1 MPSGCEMTSALP
13 SVESFGFI
21 LPELAL
27 GAGAILLF
35 LLAAASGRKAGWH
48 ALFPWIGGL
57 SVILS
62 FATLLW
68 SISADAPSNPTAVFD
83 GLVASDPLSIFFRG
97 LVLVA
102 TLSGIFLSV
111 GSPSIPKARRA
122 EFYGLMLVMAM
133 GMCFLSSANN
143 LLMIFVAMESVS
155 LCSYLLVGFDS
166 SRYRSTEGGLKYV
179 LFGGVASAVM
189 IFGMSLLF
197 GLYGSLSL
205 QGLNAAISSGS
216 DILGNPAGR
225 WAAMIAVT
233 FIIAGFGFKVAAVPF
248 HQWCPDAYEG
258 APTPFTAL
266 LSVAPKA
273 AGFAILLRFTWGLF
287 SQAGS
292 MDATV
297 STNIPWM
304 LIIGLLSAM
313 TMTLGNLV
321 ALVQNN
327 LKRMLAYS
335 SIAHAGYVLMGLVA
349 GGQDGFES
357 VALYMAVYVLMNM
370 GAFAVISA
378 VDRAI
383 GSEDIRD
390 YSGLGKRAPMLALV
404 MVIFLVSLTGLPPTA
419 GFVGKLYLFS
429 ALLAKG
435 GTWFY
440 LLAVVGIVNSVI
452 SLFYYARVMKAMYLE
467 SPTGATNPIGGLNSA
482 SILATLLAIPTLLL
496 GIFWQ
501 PLAVL
506 ASWSVSFL
514 H

>member
-1 MPSGCEMTSALP
+1 MTSALP
-13 SVESFGFI
+13 SVESFGYI

-35 LLAAASGRKAGWH
+35 VLAAYGGRKAAWH
-48 ALFPWIGGL
+48 AVFPWIAAI
-57 SVILS
+57 SVILAS
-62 FATLLW
+62 TALWW
-68 SISADAPSNPTAVFD
+68 SISKDGCTNPLSLFD
-83 GLVASDPLSIFFRG
+83 GLVACDPLATFFRG
-97 LVLVA
+97 LVMLA
-102 TLSGIFLSV
+102 TLSAILLSAK
-111 GSPSIPKARRA
+111 SPSIPTMRKA
-122 EFYGLMLVMAM
+122 EFYGLLLVMSM
-133 GMCFLSSANN
+133 GMCFLSAANN

-189 IFGMSLLF
+189 LFGMSLLF

-205 QGLNAAISSGS
+205 EGLNNAISAGS
-216 DILGNPAGR
+216 SILENPAGR
-225 WAAMIAVT
+225 WAAWIAVT
-233 FIIAGFGFKVAAVPF
+233 FIIAGFGFKIAAVPF

-258 APTPFTAL
+258 APTPFTAF

-287 SQAGS
+287 AQHGS
-292 MDATV
+292 LE
-297 STNIPWM
+297 STAASSDIPWM
-304 LIIGLLSAM
+304 LIIGLISAL

-321 ALVQNN
+321 AIVQNN
-327 LKRMLAYS
+327 LKRLLAYS
-335 SIAHAGYVLMGLVA
+335 SIAHAGYVLMGVVA

-357 VALYMAVYVLMNM
+357 VSLYLAVYVLMNM
-370 GAFAVISA
+370 GAFAVVSA

-390 YSGLGKRAPMLALV
+390 YNGLGKRAPVLALV
-404 MVIFLVSLTGLPPTA
+404 MVFFLVSLTGLPPTA
-419 GFVGKLYLFS
+419 GFIGKLYLFS

-440 LLAVVGIVNSVI
+440 LLALVGIVNSVI
-452 SLFYYARVMKAMYLE
+452 SLFYYARVMKAMYLS
-467 SPTGATNPIGGLNSA
+467 SPSGPSNRIGSLNSA
-482 SILATLLAIPTLLL
+482 SVLATLLAIPTLLL